1 MSHAES
7 DNDSLLDLL
16 NDSLEK
22 NDIGSAGDSDYIEK
36 SDHDTSSE
44 FSGTFLSESQTE
56 EVMNERSDP
65 QIERDHVCS
74 LSKQEPSRNV
84 LRRAYKI
91 YSGRPGPTSVESN
104 ICNLNY
110 VRSSVCQNKCAVKK

>member
-1 MSHAES
+1 MVKEYFCQFARSYLRPVLSKMSHAES
-7 DNDSLLDLL
+7 DDDSLLDLL

-65 QIERDHVCS
+65 
-74 LSKQEPSRNV
+74 
-84 LRRAYKI
+84 
-91 YSGRPGPTSVESN
+91 
-104 ICNLNY
+104 
-110 VRSSVCQNKCAVKK
+110 

>member
-1 MSHAES
+1 MVKEYFCQFARSYLRPVLSKMSHAGS
-7 DNDSLLDLL
+7 DSDSLLDLL

-22 NDIGSAGDSDYIEK
+22 NDIVSAGDSDYIEK

-65 QIERDHVCS
+65 
-74 LSKQEPSRNV
+74 
-84 LRRAYKI
+84 
-91 YSGRPGPTSVESN
+91 
-104 ICNLNY
+104 
-110 VRSSVCQNKCAVKK
+110 